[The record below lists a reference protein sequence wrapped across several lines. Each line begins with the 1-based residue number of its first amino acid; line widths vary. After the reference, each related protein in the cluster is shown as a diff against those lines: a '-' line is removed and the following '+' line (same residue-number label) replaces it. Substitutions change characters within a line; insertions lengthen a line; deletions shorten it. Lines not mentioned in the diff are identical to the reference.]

1 MLPPPLGRDT
11 CTLSAYNIG
20 SSFLLYILSLHRLG
34 AWQFL
39 ADMPF
44 GSVSTETLW
53 KLFWALYGDVTKLD
67 SVESLQR
74 DDSIWDK
81 WREELQS
88 MYTQAITIP
97 FRNFL
102 CFS

>member
-1 MLPPPLGRDT
+1 MDV
-11 CTLSAYNIG
+11 TLIIIVFFQLTHIVFIY
-20 SSFLLYILSLHRLG
+20 RLG

-53 KLFWALYGDVTKLD
+53 KLFWALHGDVTKLD

-74 DDSIWDK
+74 EDAIWDK
-81 WREELQS
+81 WREALQS
-88 MYTQAITIP
+88 MYLHTQANAAP
-97 FRNFL
+97 FGIYLAFH
-102 CFS
+102 SIE